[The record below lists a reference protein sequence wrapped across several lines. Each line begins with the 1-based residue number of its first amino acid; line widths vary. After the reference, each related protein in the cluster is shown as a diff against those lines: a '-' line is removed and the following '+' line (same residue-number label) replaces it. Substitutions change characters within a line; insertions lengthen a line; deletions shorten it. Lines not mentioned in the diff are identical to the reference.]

1 MIWQVLQ
8 MTIIDAL
15 DTEGKKQLCALLPIL
30 DRDSIPSKYSASIQ
44 YLHAYKGS
52 LCMGEQCVIIYKI
65 NLIQMPNSEHILIT
79 SKLVKTLGQ
88 LMLFRATTIVY

>member
-1 MIWQVLQ
+1 

-15 DTEGKKQLCALLPIL
+15 DTEGKKQLCAILPIL
-30 DRDSIPSKYSASIQ
+30 DRDSIPSKYSANIQ

-52 LCMGEQCVIIYKI
+52 LCMEEQCVIIYKI
-65 NLIQMPNSEHILIT
+65 NLIQMPNSEHILII